1 MHVYTCIYICK
12 QHPSGDHRLMV
23 RVKGDSNAFNTKKKL
38 LLPNVCFSTL
48 RWHILKFLEMLA
60 VTMLFLFVKQH

>member
-1 MHVYTCIYICK
+1 
-12 QHPSGDHRLMV
+12 MV